1 MKRILLAFQFLTII
15 PVKEMKDVSEKEIGG
30 ASIFFPLTGF
40 VQGVLFVVSA
50 GLFLKIFP
58 PELAN
63 GLLILVIVAT
73 SGGLHLDGLA
83 DTFDAIALRGDREK
97 KLLVMK
103 DSTIGPV
110 GVIAIVLALLLKFLA
125 LNSLFHYSLFTFYYS
140 LFLMPVF
147 SRWVMVTAIFHGKSA
162 RQDGI
167 GKIFIEN
174 TKLKELVIAT
184 LLVIGCW
191 LLVTI
196 FFLSSLFT
204 IYPGLAQRSGAG
216 YSLFLVSIPVLYI
229 FSLVSVWFCN
239 KKFGGMTGDT
249 FGAVSEI
256 SEILFL
262 IISVIIR
269 NSSI

>member
-1 MKRILLAFQFLTII
+1 MRKILLAFQFLTII

-30 ASIFFPLTGF
+30 ASVFFPLIGF
-40 VQGVLFVVSA
+40 IQGALFVVSA
-50 GLFLKIFP
+50 VLFLKIFP

-63 GLLILVIVAT
+63 GLLILVIAAT

-125 LNSLFHYSLFTFYYS
+125 LNSLFSYSLFTFYYS

-184 LLVIGCW
+184 LLAIGCW
-191 LLVTI
+191 LLVVS
-196 FFLSSLFT
+196 FLLSSLFT
-204 IYPGLAQRSGAG
+204 IH

-229 FSLVSVWFCN
+229 FSLISVWFCN

-262 IISVIIR
+262 IMAVIIR

>member
-1 MKRILLAFQFLTII
+1 MRKILLAFQFLTII
-15 PVKEMKDVSEKEIGG
+15 PIKEIKDVSEKEMGG
-30 ASIFFPLTGF
+30 ASAFFPLIGF
-40 VQGVLFVVSA
+40 IQGTLFVISA
-50 GLFLKIFP
+50 VLFLKVFP
-58 PELAN
+58 RELTN
-63 GLLILVIVAT
+63 GLLVLVIIIT

-83 DTFDAIALRGDREK
+83 DTFDAIALRGAREK
-97 KLLVMK
+97 KLSVMK

-147 SRWVMVTAIFHGKSA
+147 SRWVMVKAIFHGKSA

-184 LLVIGCW
+184 LLAIGCW
-191 LLVTI
+191 LLVVS
-196 FFLSSLFT
+196 FLLSSLFT
-204 IYPGLAQRSGAG
+204 IH
-216 YSLFLVSIPVLYI
+216 YSLFLVSISVLYI

-262 IISVIIR
+262 MMAVIWSQNYI
-269 NSSI
+269 

>member
-1 MKRILLAFQFLTII
+1 MRKILLAFQFLTII
-15 PVKEMKDVSEKEIGG
+15 PVKEMKNVSDKEIGG
-30 ASIFFPLTGF
+30 ASVFFPLIGF
-40 VQGVLFVVSA
+40 LQGALFMVSA
-50 GLFLKIFP
+50 VLFLKIFP

-103 DSTIGPV
+103 DSTIGTV

-167 GKIFIEN
+167 GKIFVEN
-174 TKLKELVIAT
+174 TKLKELIIAT
-184 LLVIGCW
+184 SLTVLIFLLVLFITHYPLPITHFLFV
-191 LLVTI
+191 LL
-196 FFLSSLFT
+196 
-204 IYPGLAQRSGAG
+204 
-216 YSLFLVSIPVLYI
+216 VLYI

-262 IISVIIR
+262 IMAVIIR

>member
-1 MKRILLAFQFLTII
+1 MKKILLAFQFLTII

-125 LNSLFHYSLFTFYYS
+125 LNSLIHYSLFTIHYS
-140 LFLMPVF
+140 LFLMPVL

-184 LLVIGCW
+184 LLVIGFW
-191 LLVTI
+191 LLVVS
-196 FFLSSLFT
+196 FLLSSLFT
-204 IYPGLAQRSGAG
+204 IH
-216 YSLFLVSIPVLYI
+216 YSLFLVSISVLYI

-262 IISVIIR
+262 IMAVIIR

>member
-1 MKRILLAFQFLTII
+1 M
-15 PVKEMKDVSEKEIGG
+15 GG
-30 ASIFFPLTGF
+30 ASAFFPLIGF
-40 VQGVLFVVSA
+40 VQGALFVVSA
-50 GLFLKIFP
+50 VLFLKIFP

-110 GVIAIVLALLLKFLA
+110 GVIAIVILILLKYLA
-125 LNSLFHYSLFTFYYS
+125 LNAFFFHSSPITYYSS

-167 GKIFIEN
+167 GKIFVEN
-174 TKLKELVIAT
+174 TRLKELIIAT
-184 LLVIGCW
+184 SLTVLIFLLVLFITHYPLPITHFLFV
-191 LLVTI
+191 LL
-196 FFLSSLFT
+196 
-204 IYPGLAQRSGAG
+204 
-216 YSLFLVSIPVLYI
+216 VLYI

>member
-1 MKRILLAFQFLTII
+1 MRKILLAFQFLTII

-30 ASIFFPLTGF
+30 ASAFFPLIGCI
-40 VQGVLFVVSA
+40 QGALFVVSA
-50 GLFLKIFP
+50 FLFLKIFP
-58 PELAN
+58 PGLAN

-103 DSTIGPV
+103 DSTIGPI
-110 GVIAIVLALLLKFLA
+110 GVIAIVLVILLKYLLLNTLF
-125 LNSLFHYSLFTFYYS
+125 LNSLRITYYSS
-140 LFLMPVF
+140 LFLVPVF

-162 RQDGI
+162 RQDGL

-184 LLVIGCW
+184 LLAIGCW
-191 LLVTI
+191 LLVVS
-196 FFLSSLFT
+196 FLLSSLFT
-204 IYPGLAQRSGAG
+204 IH

-239 KKFGGMTGDT
+239 KKFGGMIGDT

-262 IISVIIR
+262 MMAVIWSQNYI
-269 NSSI
+269 

>member
-1 MKRILLAFQFLTII
+1 MKKILLAFQFLTII
-15 PVKEMKDVSEKEIGG
+15 PVKEMRDVSEKEIGE
-30 ASIFFPLTGF
+30 ASAFFPLIGF
-40 VQGVLFVVSA
+40 IQGTLFVVSA

-63 GLLILVIVAT
+63 GLLVFVIIIT

-110 GVIAIVLALLLKFLA
+110 GVIAIVILILLKYLA
-125 LNSLFHYSLFTFYYS
+125 LNAFFFHSSPITYYSS

-167 GKIFIEN
+167 GKIFVEN
-174 TKLKELVIAT
+174 TKLKELIIAT
-184 LLVIGCW
+184 SLTVLIFLLVLFITHYPLPITYFLFV
-191 LLVTI
+191 LL
-196 FFLSSLFT
+196 
-204 IYPGLAQRSGAG
+204 
-216 YSLFLVSIPVLYI
+216 VLYI
-229 FSLVSVWFCN
+229 FSFVSVWFCN

>member
-15 PVKEMKDVSEKEIGG
+15 PVKEMKNVSDKEIGG
-30 ASIFFPLTGF
+30 ASVFFPLIGF
-40 VQGVLFVVSA
+40 LQGALFMVSA
-50 GLFLKIFP
+50 VLFLKIFP

-110 GVIAIVLALLLKFLA
+110 GVIAIVILILLKYLA
-125 LNSLFHYSLFTFYYS
+125 LNALFFHSSPITYYSS

-167 GKIFIEN
+167 GKIFVEN
-174 TKLKELVIAT
+174 TKLKELIIAT
-184 LLVIGCW
+184 SLTVLIFLLVLFITHYPLPITHFLFV
-191 LLVTI
+191 LL
-196 FFLSSLFT
+196 
-204 IYPGLAQRSGAG
+204 
-216 YSLFLVSIPVLYI
+216 VLYI

>member
-1 MKRILLAFQFLTII
+1 MKKILLAFQFLTII
-15 PVKEMKDVSEKEIGG
+15 PVKEMRDVSEKEIGE
-30 ASIFFPLTGF
+30 ASAFFPLIGF
-40 VQGVLFVVSA
+40 VQGALFVVSA
-50 GLFLKIFP
+50 VLFLKIFP

-110 GVIAIVLALLLKFLA
+110 GVIAIVILILLKYLA
-125 LNSLFHYSLFTFYYS
+125 LNAFFFHSSPITYYSS

-167 GKIFIEN
+167 GKIFVEN
-174 TKLKELVIAT
+174 TKLKELIIAT
-184 LLVIGCW
+184 SLTVLIFLLVLFITHYPLPITHFLFV
-191 LLVTI
+191 LL
-196 FFLSSLFT
+196 
-204 IYPGLAQRSGAG
+204 
-216 YSLFLVSIPVLYI
+216 VLYI

-262 IISVIIR
+262 IMAVIIR

>member
-15 PVKEMKDVSEKEIGG
+15 PVKEMRDVSEKEIGG
-30 ASIFFPLTGF
+30 ASAFFPLIGF
-40 VQGVLFVVSA
+40 LQGALFVVSA
-50 GLFLKIFP
+50 VLFLKIFP

-184 LLVIGCW
+184 LLVIGFW
-191 LLVTI
+191 LLVVS
-196 FFLSSLFT
+196 FLLSSLFT
-204 IYPGLAQRSGAG
+204 IH

-262 IISVIIR
+262 IMAVIIR